1 MTAHETAKL
10 AIHFHPRQQLAFQSV
25 ATEILFG
32 GAAGP
37 GKSHLL
43 RIAAITWCAEI
54 PGLQVYLFRRIR
66 EDLIRNHIEGPKGFR
81 SLLAPWTVAGFA
93 KIVGDDEIRFWNG
106 SKIHLCH
113 VKDEGDRF
121 QYQGAEIHVLL
132 IDELTHF
139 TEVIYRFLRSRS
151 RAVGL
156 DLPAKYKNKFP
167 CIICGSNPGNI
178 GHEWVKRFWLDNAL
192 DLQIRLMPEEEG
204 GMLRQFISGRLEDNP
219 SLIEDDPNY
228 ERKLA
233 GLGSPE
239 LVRAMRFGDW
249 DVIEGAFF
257 PEFQRHLHVVRPF
270 FIPHHWTR
278 FVSADW
284 GSAVP
289 FSIGWWAIVPD
300 AFDGDL
306 ERIGGQRLAAGME
319 FRNELPRGALIRY
332 KEWYGSPDHS
342 NKGLKLTAEEVAAGI
357 CDRERNEPQ
366 LDGRPRITYRV
377 IDPAAFK
384 QDGGPSIA
392 ERLANPPYRLF
403 FRPAD
408 NSRIGRRGAMGGWD
422 QVRQRLKGSFGT
434 PSIYFFETCVDTLRT
449 LPLAQHDPARP
460 EDLLLQEDHALDE
473 IRYACLSRPYSIEQ
487 EFAEPRKFP
496 AQALGDGQ
504 IIIHDVEDLAD
515 LSDTRRKVA
524 RYQRIA

>member
-1 MTAHETAKL
+1 MTVRATSKL
-10 AIHFHPRQQLAFQSV
+10 AIHFHPRQRLAFESA

-81 SLLAPWTVAGFA
+81 ALLAPWSAAGFT
-93 KIVGDDEIRFWNG
+93 KIVGDDEIRFWNS

-113 VKDEGDRF
+113 VKDEADRF

-139 TEVIYRFLRSRS
+139 TEVIYRFLRSRV

-156 DLPAKYKNKFP
+156 NLAD
-167 CIICGSNPGNI
+167 GSNPGNI
-178 GHEWVKRFWLDNAL
+178 GHEWVKRFWIDNAV
-192 DLQIRLMPEEEG
+192 DLQIRLMPEAEG
-204 GMLRQFISGRLEDNP
+204 GMLRQFMDNP

-239 LVRAMRFGDW
+239 LVRAMRYGDW

-257 PEFQRHLHVVRPF
+257 PEFQRQLHVIRPF
-270 FIPHHWTR
+270 QIPEHWTR

-289 FSIGWWAIVPD
+289 FSVGWWTIVPD
-300 AFDGDL
+300 TYDGDL
-306 ERIGGQRLAAGME
+306 ERIGGQRLSAGMQ
-319 FRNELPRGALIRY
+319 FTNELPRGALIRY
-332 KEWYGSPDHS
+332 KEWQ
-342 NKGLKLTAEEVAAGI
+342 AA
-357 CDRERNEPQ
+357 
-366 LDGRPRITYRV
+366 
-377 IDPAAFK
+377 
-384 QDGGPSIA
+384 
-392 ERLANPPYRLF
+392 
-403 FRPAD
+403 
-408 NSRIGRRGAMGGWD
+408 
-422 QVRQRLKGSFGT
+422 
-434 PSIYFFETCVDTLRT
+434 
-449 LPLAQHDPARP
+449 
-460 EDLLLQEDHALDE
+460 
-473 IRYACLSRPYSIEQ
+473 ACLNQGIKRPM
-487 EFAEPRKFP
+487 
-496 AQALGDGQ
+496 
-504 IIIHDVEDLAD
+504 
-515 LSDTRRKVA
+515 RRNRQVSFSV
-524 RYQRIA
+524 